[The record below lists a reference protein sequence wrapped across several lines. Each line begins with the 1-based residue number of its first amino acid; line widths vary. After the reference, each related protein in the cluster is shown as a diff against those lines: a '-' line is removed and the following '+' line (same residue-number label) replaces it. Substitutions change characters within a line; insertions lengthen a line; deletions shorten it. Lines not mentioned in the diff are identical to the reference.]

1 MMLSQNMTKF
11 RRRQAMAGI
20 YANAYVKAILSGNGW
35 DANRSLRG
43 IQGVTSPRQFPGNAF
58 LTSGAYVSIPIGNVG
73 MQQKRVARNIT
84 VDNPAPAS
92 RLENISPWQLE
103 SNFLLRLMYDNMLPW

>member
-1 MMLSQNMTKF
+1 
-11 RRRQAMAGI
+11 
-20 YANAYVKAILSGNGW
+20 
-35 DANRSLRG
+35 
-43 IQGVTSPRQFPGNAF
+43 
-58 LTSGAYVSIPIGNVG
+58 
-73 MQQKRVARNIT
+73 MQQNRVARNIT

>member
-1 MMLSQNMTKF
+1 
-11 RRRQAMAGI
+11 MAGI
-20 YANAYVKAILSGNGW
+20 YANTYVKAILSGNGW

-43 IQGVTSPRQFPGNAF
+43 IQGVTSPRQFPRNAF